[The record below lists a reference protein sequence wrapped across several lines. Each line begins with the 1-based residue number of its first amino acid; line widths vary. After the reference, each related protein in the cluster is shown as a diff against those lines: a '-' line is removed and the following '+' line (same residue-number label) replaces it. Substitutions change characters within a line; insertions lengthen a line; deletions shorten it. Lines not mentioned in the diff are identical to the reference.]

1 MLFTEDAGYYARQVK
16 ERKVTVLALVD
27 QALANIE
34 ALNPRLNAIVYVQA
48 STARAQAKEYD
59 GYLDQLTEEE
69 IDSLPDFFGV
79 PTLLKDLG
87 QHQAGHLTASGSNLT
102 KDMTMQ
108 VTEYYVENIIN
119 AGFVIIGRTNVPEFG
134 FKGISDSKAFGQVNN
149 PIDLNRNPG
158 GSSGGAAAALKAGI
172 VPLAFGSDGG
182 GSIRIPASFSGL
194 IGLKPSRGRVAVGPG
209 SYRGWQGA
217 SINFALTKSVDD
229 TWTLL
234 RNLQVEQLE
243 APFIMPIINETSLKP
258 LNKPLKIGYLDQL
271 NQAWPINEDAKEAL
285 KQTIQVLRKLGHEVF
300 KVTEPFDRAETMRNY
315 FVMNSVETAAM
326 MKDIEQAS
334 GHPVTFLDV
343 EPLTWAIYR
352 AGLKVPS
359 YRYSQLLTEWDKWT
373 AQSEAMF
380 EEEVDLLLTP
390 TTNGPAPI
398 HGQFDPDNLNEII
411 EKEKHF
417 DDYEMAD
424 QQGIIWEHFAKSVVH
439 MPYTSSINMLGQPAI
454 SLPLYKNKDHLPVGI
469 QFIAQ
474 KGNDYL
480 LLQLAKQFENQQL
493 LDTAIVNL

>member
-1 MLFTEDAGYYARQVK
+1 MLFTEDASYYADQIKQGNISVK
-16 ERKVTVLALVD
+16 DLVKASLD
-27 QALANIE
+27 NVD
-34 ALNPRLNAIVYVQA
+34 ALNPTLNAVVWRQDEEALAKAEAYD
-48 STARAQAKEYD
+48 AQLA
-59 GYLDQLTEEE
+59 QLSPQEKT
-69 IDSLPDFFGV
+69 DLPPFFGV
-79 PTLLKDLG
+79 PTLIKDLG
-87 QHQAGHLTASGSNLT
+87 QSQAGQLAASGSKLLKDNKAQETDNLV
-102 KDMTMQ
+102 KAIED
-108 VTEYYVENIIN
+108 
-119 AGFVIIGRTNVPEFG
+119 AGFIAIGRTNVPEFG

-243 APFIMPIINETSLKP
+243 APFIMPTIKETNLKP
-258 LNKPLKIGYLDQL
+258 LNRPLKIGYMDQL
-271 NQAWPINEDAKEAL
+271 NQDWPLNTDAKEAL
-285 KQTIQVLRKLGHEVF
+285 NQTIQALRKLGHEVF
-300 KVTEPFDRAETMRNY
+300 QVTEPFDRAETMRNY
-315 FVMNSVETAAM
+315 FVMNSVEAAAM

-334 GHPVTFLDV
+334 GQPVTFSDV

-352 AGLKVPS
+352 TGLKVPS
-359 YRYSQLLTEWDKWT
+359 YRYSQLLTDWDQWT

-380 EEEVDLLLTP
+380 AEDFDLLLTP

-398 HGQFDPDNLNEII
+398 HGQFDPDNLSEII
-411 EKEKHF
+411 EKEQHF

-424 QQGIIWEHFAKSVVH
+424 QQGIIWKHFEKSIAH
-439 MPYTSSINMLGQPAI
+439 MPYTSLINMLGQPAI
-454 SLPLYKNKDHLPVGI
+454 SLPVYKNKDHLPVVV

-480 LLQLAKQFENQQL
+480 LLQLAKQFEDQQL
-493 LDTAIVNL
+493 LDTDIVNL

>member
-1 MLFTEDAGYYARQVK
+1 MLFTEDAGYYAQQVRT
-16 ERKVTVLALVD
+16 RKVRVLDLVD

-34 ALNPRLNAIVYVQA
+34 TLNPRLNAIVYVQA
-48 STARAQAKEYD
+48 NTARAQAKAYD
-59 GYLDQLTEEE
+59 AYLDQLTEAEM
-69 IDSLPDFFGV
+69 DHLPDFFGV

-87 QHQAGHLTASGSNLT
+87 QYQAGHLTSSGAHLT
-102 KDMTMQ
+102 KDTAMQ
-108 VTEYYVENIIN
+108 VTDYFVENIIK
-119 AGFVIIGRTNVPEFG
+119 AGFIIIGRTNVPEFG
-134 FKGISDSKAFGQVNN
+134 FKGISDSKTFGPVNN
-149 PIDLNRNPG
+149 PIDLNRNSG

-209 SYRGWQGA
+209 AYRGWQGA
-217 SINFALTKSVDD
+217 SVNFALTKSVND
-229 TWTLL
+229 TWNLL

-243 APFIMPIINETSLKP
+243 APFIMPLMKETSLKP
-258 LNKPLKIGYLDQL
+258 LNRPLKIGYMDQL
-271 NQAWPINEDAKEAL
+271 NPDWSLNTDAKAAL
-285 KQTIQVLRKLGHEVF
+285 NQTIQALRKLGHEVF

-326 MKDIEQAS
+326 MKDIEQVNER
-334 GHPVTFLDV
+334 PVTFSDV

-359 YRYSQLLTEWDKWT
+359 YRYSQLLAEWDKWT

-380 EEEVDLLLTP
+380 KEDFDLLLTP

-398 HGQFDPDNLNEII
+398 HGQFDPDHLNEII

-424 QQGIIWEHFAKSVVH
+424 QQAIIWAHFEKSIAH
-439 MPYTSSINMLGQPAI
+439 MPYTSLINMLGQPAI
-454 SLPLYKNKDHLPVGI
+454 SLPLYKNKEHLPVGV

-480 LLQLAKQFENQQL
+480 LLQLAKQFEDQEL
-493 LDTAIVNL
+493 LDTDIVK